1 VEVEVQ
7 VVFGTDL
14 KKVKHFILA
23 LLTSD
28 ERILKQPPPT
38 VELAELINNTV
49 VLRIYFWVIQIQD
62 DWTYTRSDLILEIDR
77 VFKENEI
84 EMPSLEA

>member
-14 KKVKHFILA
+14 KKVKHIILV
-23 LLTSD
+23 LLSSD
-28 ERILKQPPPT
+28 ERILKQPLPS

-49 VLRIYFWVIQIQD
+49 VLRIYFWVIQMQYE
-62 DWTYTRSDLILEIDR
+62 WMYTRSDLILEIDR
-77 VFKENEI
+77 IFKENKI